1 MGTRLNGRQLIKL
14 QCSTTGL
21 MIGAD
26 RYDICQKFC
35 YLIQPMRLMVESYA
49 RQFFLRFCK

>member
-49 RQFFLRFCK
+49 RQ